1 MNNFNDKEC
10 VMSKEEEEGYL
21 QSEMC
26 FAAEFSSQLII
37 KGDRSSNFHTSTGI
51 FLKPPRPR
59 TALGQPSVGSSLD
72 RQVRSKERER
82 ESCKWSLATEIH
94 LHPMTSIQGRKKNR
108 EPITKQSWRH
118 VIVSRAMGV
127 WKHDVPGQRYVGVGG
142 RGEGRGE
149 MYNGPAA
156 REHNPVCG
164 DVG

>member
-1 MNNFNDKEC
+1 
-10 VMSKEEEEGYL
+10 MSKEEEEGYL

-59 TALGQPSVGSSLD
+59 TALGQPSVRSSFD

-94 LHPMTSIQGRKKNR
+94 LHPMTSFQGRKK
-108 EPITKQSWRH
+108 KSWTNYKAKLA
-118 VIVSRAMGV
+118 SRDCVAGHGSLETWCARPTV
-127 WKHDVPGQRYVGVGG
+127 WRG
-142 RGEGRGE
+142 RGKGRGE